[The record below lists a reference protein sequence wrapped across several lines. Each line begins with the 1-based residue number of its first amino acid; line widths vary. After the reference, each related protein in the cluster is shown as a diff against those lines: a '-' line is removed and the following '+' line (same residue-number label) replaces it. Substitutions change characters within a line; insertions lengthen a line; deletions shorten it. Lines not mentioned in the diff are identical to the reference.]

1 MILFSDPVT
10 TYSEGKDVEIVEPI
24 TQISYP
30 ANESSFSS
38 VKASPGLVTSHL
50 PLVTSH
56 SPSVTSSPVSPV
68 QSSSNSKP
76 ELGEQRESREVRKSS
91 STHTQQRSGLKPWRS
106 MGRLP
111 QATIDI
117 VDIDINRSSLPRSS
131 DDNSQQG
138 SQQHAL
144 PADMSSWRFF
154 DLAEEK
160 RRWMQWHSQQEQ
172 LRYVSAVLL
181 QVYLCV
187 LHGTAVAAADAC
199 CLPQPKLVAFPIYSQ
214 YCCGSCLVLLL
225 VICFSVYHFDTINL
239 LTVW

>member
-1 MILFSDPVT
+1 M
-10 TYSEGKDVEIVEPI
+10 
-24 TQISYP
+24 
-30 ANESSFSS
+30 
-38 VKASPGLVTSHL
+38 KASPGLVTSH
-50 PLVTSH
+50 PPSVTSH

-91 STHTQQRSGLKPWRS
+91 THMQQRSGLKPWRS

-117 VDIDINRSSLPRSS
+117 VDIDINHSSLPRSS
-131 DDNSQQG
+131 DDSSQQG

-181 QVYLCV
+181 QMYLC
-187 LHGTAVAAADAC
+187 AAW
-199 CLPQPKLVAFPIYSQ
+199 FS
-214 YCCGSCLVLLL
+214 CGC
-225 VICFSVYHFDTINL
+225 
-239 LTVW
+239 